1 MPINGIE
8 NNKYDAAILKAKQLG
23 CNLYL
28 TKKQGNIASQS
39 IQITYGWNTDALTKS
54 KMINAFVKAVNDG
67 LIDLSDKD
75 LIQECKSYTR
85 NDLID
90 DVKDPRLTTRHFD
103 LLMAACICWQ
113 MKDEAKIFKTENYQ
127 QPAYEAG
134 EYEGGGQGSGAELIS
149 TPTGGR
155 VNMNPT
161 YQQAPIQ
168 E

>member
-1 MPINGIE
+1 
-8 NNKYDAAILKAKQLG
+8 
-23 CNLYL
+23 
-28 TKKQGNIASQS
+28 
-39 IQITYGWNTDALTKS
+39 
-54 KMINAFVKAVNDG
+54 MINAFVKAVNDG